1 MENFEKYATLSY
13 MHSIVH
19 HFATM
24 VLHNFDRA
32 HEINNDVERFNSTWG
47 TSRRSERGHY
57 DLVAYMISILDET
70 EMKEVRDSITA
81 SICADDN

>member
-1 MENFEKYATLSY
+1 MPPFHICTQSY
-13 MHSIVH
+13 IIV
-19 HFATM
+19 AIM
-24 VLHNFDRA
+24 VLHNFDKA
-32 HEINNDVERFNSTWG
+32 HEINNNVECFNPTWG
-47 TSRRSERGHY
+47 TSRHSERGYY